1 MLLIFHHQ
9 GTGTQSYS
17 AAAQCGVEF
26 VDELA
31 NEEASETVSHES
43 QASVN
48 LYISRRP
55 KLNIN

>member
-31 NEEASETVSHES
+31 NEQASETVSHES

-48 LYISRRP
+48 LYI
-55 KLNIN
+55 

>member
-17 AAAQCGVEF
+17 AAQCGVEF

-48 LYISRRP
+48 LYI
-55 KLNIN
+55 